1 MTKKK
6 TVSLALGSGGARG
19 LTHIGVIRWLE
30 DNGYEIRSIAG
41 SSMGALVGGIH
52 AIGKLDV
59 YETWARKITKGAM
72 LSLLDFSMGTAGL
85 FKGARLIETLKSLVG
100 DVLIEDLSISFT
112 AVASNISQ
120 AKEVWF
126 VKGPIFNAIRA
137 SISLPLIFTPYR
149 HDGADLIDGG
159 ILNPVPIA
167 PTFGDDTDVTIAV
180 NLCGRPV
187 KGVGLPDS
195 DGGGKKDSLLP
206 VMVADLVGKFKTG
219 LPGGSINIGA
229 YDVLSQSFDA
239 MQGTIA
245 RQKIAAYPPDHVLE
259 IPRNLCRMIEFDRAD
274 ELIRFGYAT
283 AARRLPKALG

>member
-1 MTKKK
+1 MTGKT
-6 TVSLALGSGGARG
+6 TVSLVLGSGGARG

-30 DNGYEIRSIAG
+30 DNGCEIRSIAG

-52 AIGKLDV
+52 AIGKLDE
-59 YETWARKITKGAM
+59 YEAWARRITKSSM

-85 FKGARLIETLKSLVG
+85 FKGAKLIETLKSVVG
-100 DVLIEDLSISFT
+100 SVLIEDLPVSYT

-149 HDGADLIDGG
+149 HEGADLIDGG

-167 PTFGDDTDVTIAV
+167 PTFGDDTDMTIAV
-180 NLCGRPV
+180 NLCARPV
-187 KGVGLPDS
+187 KGARLADRDEDDGRESILPGVVTDLVDRFKS
-195 DGGGKKDSLLP
+195 GVVGGGL
-206 VMVADLVGKFKTG
+206 
-219 LPGGSINIGA
+219 NIGA

-274 ELIRFGYAT
+274 ELIAYGYE
-283 AARRLPKALG
+283 AAGRRLSGVLP

>member
-1 MTKKK
+1 
-6 TVSLALGSGGARG
+6 
-19 LTHIGVIRWLE
+19 
-30 DNGYEIRSIAG
+30 
-41 SSMGALVGGIH
+41 
-52 AIGKLDV
+52 
-59 YETWARKITKGAM
+59 M
-72 LSLLDFSMGTAGL
+72 LSLLDFSLGTAGL

-100 DVLIEDLSISFT
+100 NVRIEDLAISFT

-126 VKGPIFNAIRA
+126 VKGPIFDAIRA

-167 PTFGDDTDVTIAV
+167 PTFGDDTEVTIAV

-187 KGVGLPDS
+187 RGVGLPGQDS
-195 DGGGKKDSLLP
+195 SGKKDSLLP
-206 VMVADLVGKFKTG
+206 DMVADLMDKFKIG

-274 ELIRFGYAT
+274 ELIRFGYA
-283 AARRLPKALG
+283 AAAQRLPKALG